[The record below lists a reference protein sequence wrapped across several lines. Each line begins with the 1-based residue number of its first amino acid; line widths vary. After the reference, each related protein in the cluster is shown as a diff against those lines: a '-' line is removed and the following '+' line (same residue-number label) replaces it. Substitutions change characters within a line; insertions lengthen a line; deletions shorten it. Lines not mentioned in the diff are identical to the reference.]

1 MYDIQD
7 TSLLV
12 TILQG
17 NTIHTTPACKKY
29 RSLVNLTPGRSL
41 AKKYT
46 DYSDVFE
53 QIVKNRKY
61 CVSRL
66 ALQYAKPNTQFVI
79 LAAGIDALSLYLA
92 SKRHDIVLFE
102 TDINLMKEKTKLL
115 YKSSPKLSKLIHCIT
130 ADIAKPK
137 LFHKKLVQHGFDPT
151 LPTVIVA
158 EGISYYITKNIF
170 WNTIKTLTHPKL
182 ENKLIFEHSIPVR
195 YVHPSTRY
203 LLRFGFGTITK
214 NVDVQPLTYYSHHT
228 INAEVK
234 KIGGNVINHHTMKS
248 IEKCRFGKNVKFTH
262 NNDIGIEI
270 CSATI

>member
-17 NTIHTTPACKKY
+17 NAIHTTPVCKKY
-29 RSLVNLTPGRSL
+29 QSLVNLIPGRAL
-41 AKKYT
+41 AKKYI
-46 DYSDVFE
+46 DYSNVFE
-53 QIVKNRKY
+53 QIIKNRKY
-61 CVSRL
+61 CISRL

-79 LAAGIDALSLYLA
+79 LAAGIDTLSLYLA
-92 SKRHDIVLFE
+92 SKRCDIIIFE

-115 YKSSPKLSKLIHCIT
+115 YKSSPSLSKSIHCIT
-130 ADIAKPK
+130 ADITKPK

-170 WNTIKTLTHPKL
+170 WNTIKTFTHPKL
-182 ENKLIFEHSIPVR
+182 ENKLILEYSIPIR
-195 YVHPSTRY
+195 YVHPSTRH
-203 LLRFGFGTITK
+203 LLKFGLGTITK
-214 NVDVQPLTYYSHHT
+214 NVDIQPLTYYSHHV
-228 INAEVK
+228 INTEVK
-234 KIGGNVINHHTMKS
+234 KIGGNVINHHTMMS
-248 IEKCRFGKNVKFTH
+248 IEKCRFGKNIRFIH

-270 CSATI
+270 CSANI